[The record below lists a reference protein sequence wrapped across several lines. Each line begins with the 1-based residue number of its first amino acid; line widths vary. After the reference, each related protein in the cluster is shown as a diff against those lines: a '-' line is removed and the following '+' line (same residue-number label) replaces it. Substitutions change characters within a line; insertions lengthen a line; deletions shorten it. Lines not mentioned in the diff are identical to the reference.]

1 MYFLL
6 YLNNADTIDSMHL
19 MTQEKE
25 TYSRLMVEAQAGNSE
40 AYHNLLSKISDILSG
55 FLARRIYSFDD
66 REDVLQEIL
75 IAIHRSRHTYLPTKP
90 FHPWMYAIA
99 KNILYKYYKKVN
111 QQYSRFV
118 EIEMNQLVSNKE
130 IQPNEKEKADKILLL
145 IQELPKKQRD
155 IISMLKIQGLA
166 VKEVSLK
173 LRMSEAN
180 VRVIAHR
187 GYQTI
192 RIKINDEN

>member
-1 MYFLL
+1 MNFIL
-6 YLNNADTIDSMHL
+6 YLNIPTAINSIHL
-19 MTQEKE
+19 MTQERE
-25 TYSRLMVEAQAGNSE
+25 TYSHLMVEAQAGSSVS
-40 AYHNLLSKISDILSG
+40 YHNLLSKISITLSK
-55 FLARRIYSFDD
+55 FLSRRIYLVDD

-75 IAIHRSRHTYLPTKP
+75 IAIHNSRHTYLPSKP

-118 EIEMNQLVSNKE
+118 EIEMNQLVSNNE
-130 IQPNEKEKADKILLL
+130 IQSNQKEKADKIMLL
-145 IQELPKKQRD
+145 IQDLPKKQRD
-155 IISMLKIQGLA
+155 IVSMLKIQGFS
-166 VKEVSLK
+166 VKDVSLK
-173 LRMSEAN
+173 LRLSEAN

-192 RIKINDEN
+192 RMRMENEN

>member
-1 MYFLL
+1 
-6 YLNNADTIDSMHL
+6 
-19 MTQEKE
+19 
-25 TYSRLMVEAQAGNSE
+25 
-40 AYHNLLSKISDILSG
+40 
-55 FLARRIYSFDD
+55 
-66 REDVLQEIL
+66 
-75 IAIHRSRHTYLPTKP
+75 
-90 FHPWMYAIA
+90 
-99 KNILYKYYKKVN
+99 
-111 QQYSRFV
+111 
-118 EIEMNQLVSNKE
+118 MNQLVSNKE